1 MLFKIYHYP
10 EPGFAKSG
18 NFMNLNCL
26 AVIQNLRDACIC
38 LFQRQCLE
46 VGCLQSFYFFF
57 KDRGEKK
64 KKSHHVKLCCGVVC
78 QRSGA
83 ASPALISDV

>member
-26 AVIQNLRDACIC
+26 AVIQNLRDTCIC

-46 VGCLQSFYFFF
+46 VGCLQSFSFFFF
-57 KDRGEKK
+57 KDRGKK
-64 KKSHHVKLCCGVVC
+64 KINRVMSSCVAELCVREAGLPP
-78 QRSGA
+78 QH
-83 ASPALISDV
+83 